1 MSTSWRD
8 KQRPDLVNFIATFL
22 ATNLYR
28 LNFLSLSP
36 VRTPIQRCHWLCR
49 AVCVTVCTD
58 GFDWVGLGSRISSST
73 MGAYRLLSSSTRTG
87 FLKGKL
93 RSSAGDTLVSSLC
106 YVCCYALMTAFVV
119 MVMVMSY
126 LECFC
131 CRVST
136 LKRQFKYLYVVVV
149 VRSPEQNESFS
160 QSYFKYGPTYCDAKS
175 YLTSICSSWFGLFLF
190 PLSSFKVWHGA
201 WLPYIRAC
209 L

>member
-36 VRTPIQRCHWLCR
+36 VRAPIQRSHWFW
-49 AVCVTVCTD
+49 CVTVHTH

-73 MGAYRLLSSSTRTG
+73 MGAYRLLSSSRRTG

-93 RSSAGDTLVSSLC
+93 LSSAGDTLVSSLC

-131 CRVST
+131 RVSI

-149 VRSPEQNESFS
+149 VRSPEQNESFN
-160 QSYFKYGPTYCDAKS
+160 QSYFKYGPTYCDVKS
-175 YLTSICSSWFGLFLF
+175 
-190 PLSSFKVWHGA
+190 
-201 WLPYIRAC
+201 
-209 L
+209 